1 MNGEAVDVIED
12 AARGEASL
20 LALAA
25 EALALSNLLIT
36 AAERVGRLHDA
47 FEIAAYEREDAAA

>member
-1 MNGEAVDVIED
+1 MEVDVIED

-36 AAERVGRLHDA
+36 AAERVARHHDA
-47 FEIAAYEREDAAA
+47 LIVAAYEREDAAA